1 MKISRN
7 PNNVHPPLAK
17 YVHQIEVNGDYRWL
31 NLSGQVGIEL
41 NGTLSDDPMKQM
53 EVALDN
59 IKRNLKAAE
68 MDINDLTKI
77 TFYMVGEFEAN
88 RRRECIGNFL
98 NGCDVCMTMI
108 YVAGLASKEIKVEI
122 DAWACKKN
130 ARL

>member
-17 YVHQIEVNGDYRWL
+17 YVHQIEVEGDFRWL

-59 IKRNLKAAE
+59 IKRNLEAAN

-98 NGCDVCMTMI
+98 NGCHTF
-108 YVAGLASKEIKVEI
+108 L
-122 DAWACKKN
+122 
-130 ARL
+130 R